1 MNLIFAILAILAS
14 VLLTLV
20 IVIQNSKGGG
30 LSSTFGASNL
40 SNMIGNRRAS
50 QDIEKFT
57 WYLIGGLM
65 VICFLTTI
73 SMSSGPVQSTESF
86 GSLLEGV
93 PTQQAPAQ
101 PAGQPGAQP
110 LDGQ

>member
-1 MNLIFAILAILAS
+1 MNFIFAILAILAS

-20 IVIQNSKGGG
+20 IIVQNSKGGG
-30 LSSTFGASNL
+30 LSSAFGASNL
-40 SNMIGNRRAS
+40 TNMIGNRRAS

-65 VICFLTTI
+65 VICFLATI
-73 SMSSGPVQSTESF
+73 STSSGPVATSENF

-93 PTQQAPAQ
+93 PTQAAPPANTQ
-101 PAGQPGAQP
+101 PAGQPLQP
-110 LDGQ
+110 GQ